1 MCVAAVRSVEHPL
14 DYREPCIYCERCV
27 RGALV
32 ITHTRA
38 LTHAPAPPRFD
49 HASEEHCWTSRQQQR
64 SISLDDGNSMAST
77 HKSSAVD
84 DDDDWDVQDIAVT
97 RADERPSEGG
107 GDAADAAAD
116 AAAAASEDNRRNP
129 AGESPGDHHTA
140 SSDDA
145 HVLPFTISP
154 SEAQNTPSP
163 TSTSPSPELLE
174 VPTAAPSTRGA
185 GTAAQDAEG
194 SGVGDGDGGMHCD
207 VSIER
212 VELGGNNDQGAEEL
226 DGR

>member
-1 MCVAAVRSVEHPL
+1 M
-14 DYREPCIYCERCV
+14 
-27 RGALV
+27 
-32 ITHTRA
+32 
-38 LTHAPAPPRFD
+38 
-49 HASEEHCWTSRQQQR
+49 
-64 SISLDDGNSMAST
+64 SLDDGNSMAST

-84 DDDDWDVQDIAVT
+84 DDDDLDVQDIAVT

-107 GDAADAAAD
+107 GDAADVD
-116 AAAAASEDNRRNP
+116 AAASEDNRRNP

-154 SEAQNTPSP
+154 SEAHNTPSP

-174 VPTAAPSTRGA
+174 VPTAAPSTQGPTAAPSTRGA
-185 GTAAQDAEG
+185 GTAAQGAEG